1 MHLFVNVQKDEA
13 TKGAGNAV
21 LKTQLEAVL
30 WTFHHPQ
37 LLSLGLL
44 EDMSPPLAV
53 GAHGSDVQEFILPI
67 FQSAERI

>member
-1 MHLFVNVQKDEA
+1 M
-13 TKGAGNAV
+13 